1 MLTSDGPL
9 ELARGD
15 LVLVTRNDHQRHLLN
30 GSRGTVTDTTGTE
43 LHLTMESGESVTV
56 PTGWAADHLDYG
68 YALTVH
74 KAQGLTTRTALV
86 YGTDALDQQAG
97 YVALSRGR
105 VDNHLYTSAA
115 SLSRDEPDLDVARF
129 QILDREPPQVRD
141 ALTDRLGRA
150 RRHVL
155 ASSQRPAVDDSW
167 DRLRHDVHQRSRDGY
182 GIDR

>member
-1 MLTSDGPL
+1 
-9 ELARGD
+9 
-15 LVLVTRNDHQRHLLN
+15 
-30 GSRGTVTDTTGTE
+30 
-43 LHLTMESGESVTV
+43 MESGESVTV

-129 QILDREPPQVRD
+129 QILDREPP
-141 ALTDRLGRA
+141 AGP
-150 RRHVL
+150 RRTHR
-155 ASSQRPAVDDSW
+155 SSRSCTPP
-167 DRLRHDVHQRSRDGY
+167 RSRVEPAT
-182 GIDR
+182 RRR